1 MEALTTDSLT
11 EDWRTAWV
19 PDLGRNLD
27 AAAFLAGGEIGSSPL
42 FQSLRVPKPNGDM
55 TVPVLHPGW
64 HATLHRLVAPVKDE
78 VDALLPESVFG
89 YRRGATNQHYAHSW
103 QRLNAFTEEM
113 AKDSQEVVYADVKG
127 FFSKTPLARAVTALE
142 ELVGRRLPELQ
153 ELADVFASSGLPA
166 LPSGYG
172 DARLLGNVVLA
183 AVDRQLSV
191 PFARWV
197 DDYRLFVPRGQSSDA
212 ALAELERALTA
223 AGFALAPGKTRTLDA
238 DEVADG
244 QTDVITSVYHP
255 ERDEAEKA
263 QADLKKAFHEAAED
277 PVKNRR
283 LLRYVLA
290 RMEHT
295 RDKSASEWAGALL
308 PKLPW
313 DAPRLISY
321 LARCG
326 FKGPPGQTL
335 FERDL
340 VEAAR
345 QGDTWLVSRW
355 GALALHTG
363 VSAQTRDDLV
373 EVFHHFEGTPAWG
386 FVARILARAGARLEV
401 AAACADPIDA
411 RAALIALRDLDVRPY
426 DLAAR
431 EPTVAAA
438 LEEPAPLPELTSRL

>member
-1 MEALTTDSLT
+1 MEPLTTDSLS

-19 PDLGRNLD
+19 PDLGRHMD

-42 FQSLRVPKPNGDM
+42 FQSLRVPKPKGDM

-64 HATLHRLVAPVKDE
+64 HAALHRAVSPVKDK
-78 VDALLPESVFG
+78 VDALFPESVFG
-89 YRRGATNQHYAHSW
+89 YRRGATDKHYAYDW
-103 QRLNAFTEEM
+103 QRLNAFTEEQ
-113 AKDSQEVVYADVKG
+113 AKESQEVVYADVKG
-127 FFSKTPLARAVTALE
+127 FFAATPIERAVTALE
-142 ELVGRRLPELQ
+142 ELVDVELPELR
-153 ELADVFASSGLPA
+153 ELAGAFSAAGLKTLPA
-166 LPSGYG
+166 GYG
-172 DARLLGNVVLA
+172 DARLLGNAVLA
-183 AVDRQLSV
+183 AIDRQLSV

-197 DDYRLFVPRGQSSDA
+197 DDYRLFVPKGASA
-212 ALAELERALTA
+212 TEALAELEAALTN
-223 AGFALAPGKTRTLDA
+223 AGFALAPGKTRMIDA

-244 QTDVITSVYHP
+244 QADVITSVYHP
-255 ERDEAEKA
+255 ERDEATKA
-263 QADLKKAFHEAAED
+263 QADLKKAFHQAAED

-321 LARCG
+321 LAHCG
-326 FKGPPGQTL
+326 FKGLPGQAL

-345 QGDTWLVSRW
+345 QDDAWLVARW

-363 VSAQTRDDLV
+363 VTTQTRDDLS
-373 EVFHHFEGTPAWG
+373 EVFPRFEGTPAWG
-386 FVARILARAGARLEV
+386 FLARILARGGARLEV

-438 LEEPAPLPELTSRL
+438 LEDPAPLPDLTSRL